1 MIVNLSI
8 LGIFI
13 IALSDVVLSD
23 VPRIRGVALSKAS
36 LYKETKNNEFL
47 CLDGKKTIKF
57 SQLNDD
63 FCDCQ
68 DNSDEPGTAAC
79 PTGKFHCT
87 NAGFKPMTIQSS
99 RVNDG
104 ICDCCDGSDEWY
116 SSSNCINNCNDLGKE
131 DRLREKHQAELIKHG
146 SELRKELA
154 LKGKKLK
161 EDKKIRSAELEK
173 SKQQSEAMKEEK
185 YNIKTEAEMLEN
197 AALDIY
203 KKEEEANKKVVE
215 EQEALT
221 NREEAEETFRKY
233 DSNNNGIVELVE
245 LQTRVV
251 FDKDRNGVVD
261 IEEAKY
267 FLDENDQLDLES
279 FITLGWPRIKPF
291 LMLDSGL
298 FKPPRTENEEEY
310 VEETQQ
316 QENNEDTDNTE
327 EAEMQNEDDE
337 LQGGDDQDDQDE
349 EYEEEVGEGDVQPA
363 EKEEARQA
371 PAKVYDEETQKLI
384 EAANEARN
392 QYSAADRDF
401 REIEKELTEIRDG
414 LEKDYGSEEEFAP
427 LSGECFSYEDREYI
441 YKLCPFDKAVQQ
453 PKSGGAE
460 TRLGTWDSWKTNNYK
475 QMLYANGAGC
485 WNGPSRSALVTL
497 QCGLDTRILSVTE
510 PNRCEYAMAM
520 QTPAACTSFSYSTG
534 TTDNNSH
541 DEL

>member
-1 MIVNLSI
+1 MISKPINFYSHLS
-8 LGIFI
+8 
-13 IALSDVVLSD
+13 
-23 VPRIRGVALSKAS
+23 GVALSKAS

-47 CLDGKKTIKF
+47 CLDGKKIIKY

-63 FCDCQ
+63 FCDCH

-116 SSSNCINNCNDLGKE
+116 SNSNCINNCNDLGKE

-185 YNIKTEAEMLEN
+185 YNIKTESEMLEN

-261 IEEAKY
+261 VEEAKY

-298 FKPPRTENEEEY
+298 FKPPRTENEEEL
-310 VEETQQ
+310 VEENQQ
-316 QENNEDTDNTE
+316 HDDNEDNTE

-337 LQGGDDQDDQDE
+337 LQGG
-349 EYEEEVGEGDVQPA
+349 
-363 EKEEARQA
+363 
-371 PAKVYDEETQKLI
+371 
-384 EAANEARN
+384 N
-392 QYSAADRDF
+392 
-401 REIEKELTEIRDG
+401 
-414 LEKDYGSEEEFAP
+414 
-427 LSGECFSYEDREYI
+427 YI
-441 YKLCPFDKAVQQ
+441 
-453 PKSGGAE
+453 
-460 TRLGTWDSWKTNNYK
+460 
-475 QMLYANGAGC
+475 
-485 WNGPSRSALVTL
+485 
-497 QCGLDTRILSVTE
+497 I
-510 PNRCEYAMAM
+510 
-520 QTPAACTSFSYSTG
+520 
-534 TTDNNSH
+534 
-541 DEL
+541 